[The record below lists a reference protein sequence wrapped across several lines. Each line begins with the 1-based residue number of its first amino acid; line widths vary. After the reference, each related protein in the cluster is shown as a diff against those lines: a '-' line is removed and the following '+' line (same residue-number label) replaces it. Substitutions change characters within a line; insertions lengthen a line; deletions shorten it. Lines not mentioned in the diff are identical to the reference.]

1 LSQELVLQCY
11 ERVVA
16 GYELSLTRPHAL
28 FPVADVKTQW
38 WCVIEA
44 EQREKERLRI
54 EAEEKAAK
62 AAEKAANKGKKGE
75 KGKKD
80 DKKGKKEE
88 KGGKKGKGSGEPE
101 PEPEGASNGL
111 FEPIYNKRSFYQARL
126 GTKVEKK
133 RRFRRCLYRPDCVP
147 GHGSRYWLAGERNG
161 VFEPFLYKT
170 DNFTR
175 AGSGQTQGKHS
186 NNFGHATGWQIP
198 GIGTLAPVRTA
209 PYTLFFAVC
218 VSLALKPIIYQ
229 DRPY

>member
-1 LSQELVLQCY
+1 VARRAKALGSLSRSLRVRKTAFLSQFTC
-11 ERVVA
+11 
-16 GYELSLTRPHAL
+16 
-28 FPVADVKTQW
+28 
-38 WCVIEA
+38 
-44 EQREKERLRI
+44 
-54 EAEEKAAK
+54 
-62 AAEKAANKGKKGE
+62 
-75 KGKKD
+75 
-80 DKKGKKEE
+80 
-88 KGGKKGKGSGEPE
+88 
-101 PEPEGASNGL
+101 
-111 FEPIYNKRSFYQARL
+111 KRSFYQARL

-175 AGSGQTQGKHS
+175 TGSGQTQGKHS

-229 DRPY
+229 DRLRIHIHTHTHTHSERPKPY

>member
-1 LSQELVLQCY
+1 MSQELVLQCY

-101 PEPEGASNGL
+101 PEPEGASNGF
-111 FEPIYNKRSFYQARL
+111 FEPIYMQTIFLPSQARD
-126 GTKVEKK
+126 K
-133 RRFRRCLYRPDCVP
+133 
-147 GHGSRYWLAGERNG
+147 S
-161 VFEPFLYKT
+161 
-170 DNFTR
+170 
-175 AGSGQTQGKHS
+175 
-186 NNFGHATGWQIP
+186 
-198 GIGTLAPVRTA
+198 
-209 PYTLFFAVC
+209 
-218 VSLALKPIIYQ
+218 
-229 DRPY
+229 